1 MASFATVVDNR
12 HTPKG
17 AERGIAEPEFGLG
30 IHARLKSARS
40 ILRLVQI
47 TNYQKIL
54 ILVFV
59 LTLPLSNPWVRGD
72 GVGYYAYVRS
82 LLIEKHLDFEKDWEH
97 GNESFVM
104 GRSDSSGHV
113 LANQYTSTGQIA
125 NLWSVGASLL
135 WAPFLIVTHA
145 GVLISDRFGA
155 HIRPDG
161 FSVPYLIAMAVA
173 TSIYGFLGVW
183 ISFCVARKYFEERW
197 AFLATIGIWWATS
210 LPVYMYFNPSW
221 SHAHSAFAVA
231 LFVWYWHRTR
241 ESRTV
246 TQWILLGLISGL
258 MINVYYP
265 NAIFLLIPLLE
276 AFSFYWQAWTSRP
289 ARNADIPRLFSQ
301 HLLYVAAFVVSILP
315 TLVSRQIIFGSALRT
330 GYMPANT
337 WKWSS
342 PAFWNVLWSADHGL
356 LSWTPILV
364 AALFGLLL
372 FRRTDRSFATK
383 LIASSAAFYAL
394 IAFYPDWDGLSS
406 FGNRFFVSLTPVFV
420 LGLAAFFE
428 SLSNV
433 WMSRRAMAI
442 AAGLTSVLIV
452 WNLGLIY
459 QWGTHLIPA
468 RGPISWRTAAYN
480 QVAVVPVQAT
490 RTLKNYL
497 TNRGKL
503 MDRIEQEDVKQLKST
518 SPGGSE

>member
-1 MASFATVVDNR
+1 M
-12 HTPKG
+12 
-17 AERGIAEPEFGLG
+17 
-30 IHARLKSARS
+30 
-40 ILRLVQI
+40 VQI

-82 LLIEKHLDFEKDWEH
+82 LLIEKHLDFEKDWKH

-104 GRSDSSGHV
+104 GRLDSGGRI
-113 LANQYTSTGQIA
+113 LPDQYTSTGHLA
-125 NLWSVGASLL
+125 NLWSIGPSLL

-155 HIRPDG
+155 HIPADG
-161 FSVPYLIAMAVA
+161 FSAPYLIAMAVA
-173 TSIYGFLGVW
+173 TSIYGFLGMW
-183 ISFCVARKYFEERW
+183 ISFCVARTYFEEKW

-221 SHAHSAFAVA
+221 SHAHSVFAVA
-231 LFVWYWHRTR
+231 LFLWYWHRTR

-246 TQWILLGLISGL
+246 RQWILLGLISGL
-258 MINVYYP
+258 MVNVYYP
-265 NAIFLLIPLLE
+265 NGIFLLIPLLE
-276 AFSFYWQAWTSRP
+276 AFSAYWRAWTSRLT
-289 ARNADIPRLFSQ
+289 RNTEIPRFLVQ
-301 HLLYVAAFVVSILP
+301 HLVYVAVFVVSLLP
-315 TLVSRQIIFGSALRT
+315 TLVSRRIIFGAALRT
-330 GYMPANT
+330 GYMPAAT

-342 PAFWNVLWSADHGL
+342 PALWSVLWSADHGL

-372 FRRTDRSFATK
+372 FRKTDRPFATK
-383 LIASSAAFYAL
+383 LIVTSVAFYAL

-406 FGNRFFVSLTPVFV
+406 FGNRFFISLTPVFV
-420 LGLAAFFE
+420 LGLAALFD
-428 SLSNV
+428 SVSHGWQGHKAV
-433 WMSRRAMAI
+433 AI
-442 AAGLTSVLIV
+442 AAVLTSLLIV

-480 QVAVVPVQAT
+480 QVAVVPVEAT
-490 RTLKNYL
+490 RTLKSYL
-497 TNRGKL
+497 TRRGKL
-503 MDRIEQEDVKQLKST
+503 MKHLEEEDVKQLKS
-518 SPGGSE
+518 GNE